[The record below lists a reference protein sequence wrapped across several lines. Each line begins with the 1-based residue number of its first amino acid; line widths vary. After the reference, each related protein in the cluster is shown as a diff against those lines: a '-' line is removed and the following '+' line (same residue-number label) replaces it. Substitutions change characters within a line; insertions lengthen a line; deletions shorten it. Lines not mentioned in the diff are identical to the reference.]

1 MTEGMPPDAARTRSD
16 DFARLV
22 HQRREM
28 SRQQLVKRWREWEV
42 DVSVV
47 TDAHASM
54 CLIFSLPV
62 VMYVTREV
70 EWGRTSIAVCVAAS
84 ILACVAHLFCVYA
97 RRQWYVRNRTP
108 AVVALRLALVCFLLS
123 AWASSSWRLKR
134 LQEMSSRLMLGTF
147 LSLGYHLPSQ
157 LLQLELQVVILAIT
171 RVLLCFSGS
180 RREGMECSYVGI
192 CHRLDGVDVGH
203 MHLWDADVPYDE
215 RTAST
220 PLPFAYSFDGL
231 LFDALLYV
239 VFPLALANVKQR
251 ALEVSFA
258 REESRREA
266 ARRRRRFSNETP
278 VTSTRVESEF
288 GPPASEGTRGL
299 GLGSAEF
306 GTDSRAR
313 NGVGMRDSEGARDEL
328 EGEFEGY
335 GEGFE
340 DDSETY
346 ATSSSS
352 TRRSFLKRTFLGLR
366 RVSQQII
373 PLMEF
378 SNESLE
384 KRFNQWHR
392 RAMLRVD
399 LTRAA
404 ISCCTALLWYQKFRM
419 YTTMEAAS
427 FLPLYSMTWIFAV
440 NLSQVYFLLGH
451 TQTYLRMRNAVHTF
465 GKLNLAANIF
475 VTRAV
480 LAAANATILIQHYE
494 RYPQTAPD
502 GEVQALRDWLE
513 ETAWAVPA
521 YVPEPSVGPEKPEL
535 LIISMEVKV
544 VSVVLQFFGTHQLMR
559 TNVGLALFTV
569 FSACVL
575 EPAVF
580 SQPPDA
586 ALPIRSKL
594 FPNFHHFTRLTNIIV
609 DMTLLFLTGY
619 LAERDL
625 RASFAK
631 EINLEMRQAEFMRS
645 PLARLRMT
653 VASFPPASRTAA
665 GEDGESPVWT
675 RPHLAADRR
684 GAEGESDGRRA
695 DPGGG
700 ASAGGRGAEATT
712 ARRRPTRRRPPP
724 S

>member
-1 MTEGMPPDAARTRSD
+1 
-16 DFARLV
+16 
-22 HQRREM
+22 
-28 SRQQLVKRWREWEV
+28 
-42 DVSVV
+42 
-47 TDAHASM
+47 
-54 CLIFSLPV
+54 
-62 VMYVTREV
+62 
-70 EWGRTSIAVCVAAS
+70 
-84 ILACVAHLFCVYA
+84 
-97 RRQWYVRNRTP
+97 
-108 AVVALRLALVCFLLS
+108 
-123 AWASSSWRLKR
+123 
-134 LQEMSSRLMLGTF
+134 
-147 LSLGYHLPSQ
+147 
-157 LLQLELQVVILAIT
+157 
-171 RVLLCFSGS
+171 
-180 RREGMECSYVGI
+180 
-192 CHRLDGVDVGH
+192 
-203 MHLWDADVPYDE
+203 
-215 RTAST
+215 
-220 PLPFAYSFDGL
+220 
-231 LFDALLYV
+231 
-239 VFPLALANVKQR
+239 
-251 ALEVSFA
+251 
-258 REESRREA
+258 
-266 ARRRRRFSNETP
+266 
-278 VTSTRVESEF
+278 
-288 GPPASEGTRGL
+288 
-299 GLGSAEF
+299 
-306 GTDSRAR
+306 
-313 NGVGMRDSEGARDEL
+313 MRDSEGARDEL

-392 RAMLRVD
+392 HAMLRVD

-404 ISCCTALLWYQKFRM
+404 ISCCTSLLWYQKLHM
-419 YTTMEAAS
+419 WSLDAAS
-427 FLPLYSMTWIFAV
+427 FLPLHSMTWLFAV
-440 NLSQVYFLLGH
+440 NLFQVYFLLGH
-451 TQTYLRMRNAVHTF
+451 TQTYLRTRNAALTF
-465 GKLNLAANIF
+465 GKLNFAVNIF
-475 VTRAV
+475 VMRAV

-494 RYPQTAPD
+494 RYPHTAPD
-502 GEVQALRDWLE
+502 GEAQALRAWLA

>member
-70 EWGRTSIAVCVAAS
+70 ERGRTSIAVCVAAS

-108 AVVALRLALVCFLLS
+108 AVVALRMALVCFLLS

-171 RVLLCFSGS
+171 RVLLGFSGS

-203 MHLWDADVPYDE
+203 MHLWDADVPYEE

-278 VTSTRVESEF
+278 VTTTRVESEF

-340 DDSETY
+340 DDAETY

-366 RVSQQII
+366 RFSQQII

-404 ISCCTALLWYQKFRM
+404 ITCCTSLLWYQKFRM

-427 FLPLYSMTWIFAV
+427 FLPLYCMTWIFAV

-535 LIISMEVKV
+535 LMISMEVKV
-544 VSVVLQFFGTHQLMR
+544 VSVLLQFFGTHQLMR

-594 FPNFHHFTRLTNIIV
+594 FPNFHSFTRLTNIIV

-665 GEDGESPVWT
+665 GEDGESPVWA